1 MGQESLP
8 IQQIDGSWDLAL
20 KFADTFDLPAGLLLF
35 PRDDDTTSIP
45 LDEEDDSHHLNN
57 HQTHTLFPR
66 SDSNSSTN
74 NNNKNSSSSPTPL
87 ETYRAIS
94 NVVFGIQVAGSLTT
108 ENQRNYLCNN
118 NNFKMNPIEG
128 LGLNYDKLKQVI
140 CTDIPASQIPL
151 DNKTVADS
159 LQLYNAMLWLQMTFN
174 VFFGNATK
182 LCDMFN
188 VQQAEKVGMDAINI
202 MWYLC
207 TVAYPHGRG

>member
-20 KFADTFDLPAGLLLF
+20 KFADIFDLPAGLLL
-35 PRDDDTTSIP
+35 PRDDDATSNP
-45 LDEEDDSHHLNN
+45 LDEENDIDQLNL
-57 HQTHTLFPR
+57 QTHTLFPR
-66 SDSNSSTN
+66 SNST
-74 NNNKNSSSSPTPL
+74 NKNSSSSPTPL

-94 NVVFGIQVAGSLTT
+94 NVVFGIQVAGSLTAET
-108 ENQRNYLCNN
+108 QRSYLCN
-118 NNFKMNPIEG
+118 NNFKMNTIEG

-140 CTDIPASQIPL
+140 CTDIPANQIPL
-151 DNKTVADS
+151 ANKTVADS

-188 VQQAEKVGMDAINI
+188 VEQAQKVGMDAIQI
-202 MWYLC
+202 MYYLC
-207 TVAYPHGRG
+207 MVAYPHGPPGEQSSQ

>member
-35 PRDDDTTSIP
+35 PRDDE
-45 LDEEDDSHHLNN
+45 LDEENDSHYLNN

-74 NNNKNSSSSPTPL
+74 NKNSSSSSSSSPTPL

-140 CTDIPASQIPL
+140 CTDIPTSQIPL

-207 TVAYPHGRG
+207 MVAYPHGRG

>member
-20 KFADTFDLPAGLLLF
+20 KFADTVDLPAGLLLF
-35 PRDDDTTSIP
+35 PRDDE
-45 LDEEDDSHHLNN
+45 LDEEDDGHHLNH

-66 SDSNSSTN
+66 SDSN
-74 NNNKNSSSSPTPL
+74 SSSPTPL